1 MKRYLRGWIYSK
13 ILHGRKLV
21 LLASFLI
28 FYLGLSLSPLDNPT
42 EADSIQKQPCKQEV
56 AEHQTWL
63 D

>member
-13 ILHGRKLV
+13 ILDGRKLMM
-21 LLASFLI
+21 LASFLI

-42 EADSIQKQPCKQEV
+42 EPDTIQQKPCNQEV